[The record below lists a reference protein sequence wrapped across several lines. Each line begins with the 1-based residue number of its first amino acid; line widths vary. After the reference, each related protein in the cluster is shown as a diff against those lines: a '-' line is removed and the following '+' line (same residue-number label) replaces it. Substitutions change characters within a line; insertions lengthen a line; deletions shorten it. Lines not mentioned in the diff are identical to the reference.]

1 MAQDS
6 FAAFPCAFG
15 VRCGREELDDLGDV
29 DFDAMRFCGSV
40 VLCVAGRVCGNF
52 DGA

>member
-6 FAAFPCAFG
+6 FAAFPCGFG
-15 VRCGREELDDLGDV
+15 VGCGREELDDLGDV